1 MLNLSSKNAD
11 TRIVT
16 FTHTAQEGTQ
26 SPVFEAHI
34 GTDRT
39 VTFTYSFF
47 EYLCTQ
53 VLGVSTKT
61 AQSRLKAQG
70 RGYLT
75 AAAREV
81 LTDAELNEALDCA
94 AKRKLGE
101 NWVTAKKS
109 VVPRCECDNVI
120 LQAIAMM
127 ADAYLEF
134 ARAAKKAAKAA
145 PVEAKTEAAPAA
157 EAPAPQPSEQ
167 ADLLKALSA
176 ILCPAST
183 QDQATAAELPAQ
195 DTAPAS
201 KDQHKS
207 QSPCGGIEPAV
218 EEIGIVVEEDGTIS
232 TFSDHDLMRAE
243 IDGLD
248 PEYEEGSNAAGQGL
262 PRPLEQGSDLQ
273 IAIFEHQDWSDWVS
287 GPSYSSE
294 EELDQDTC
302 GGGFLEPEPDSA
314 YKSHKNQ
321 GLGGGD
327 GAGPRPCGSA
337 FGWSDDEPFWQH
349 IFGC

>member
-1 MLNLSSKNAD
+1 MLNLISSNAD

-16 FTHTAQEGTQ
+16 FTHTAQDGTQ
-26 SPVFEAHI
+26 SQAFEAHI

-39 VTFTYSFF
+39 VTFSYSFF

-81 LTDAELNEALDCA
+81 LTEAELNEALDCA

-183 QDQATAAELPAQ
+183 KAAEVPAQ
-195 DTAPAS
+195 DTAQAS

-207 QSPCGGIEPAV
+207 QSTCGGNDPTE
-218 EEIGIVVEEDGTIS
+218 EEIGIIVEEDGTIS

-248 PEYEEGSNAAGQGL
+248 PEYEPEGNNAKAAGAGLQG
-262 PRPLEQGSDLQ
+262 PLDQGSDLK
-273 IAIFEHQDWSDWVS
+273 IAIFEHSNWGDWVT
-287 GPSYSSE
+287 GPSYGSE
-294 EELDQDTC
+294 EDLDQDFPS
-302 GGGFLEPEPDSA
+302 GAFLEPEPDSA
-314 YKSHKNQ
+314 YKSDKNA

-327 GAGPRPCGSA
+327 GAGPQPCGSA

>member
-16 FTHTAQEGTQ
+16 FTHTAQDGTQ
-26 SPVFEAHI
+26 SPAFEAHI
-34 GTDRT
+34 STDRT

-134 ARAAKKAAKAA
+134 ARAAKKVAKAA
-145 PVEAKTEAAPAA
+145 PVEAKTEAA

-167 ADLLKALSA
+167 VDLLKALSA
-176 ILCPAST
+176 ILCPASA

-201 KDQHKS
+201 KDQHNS
-207 QSPCGGIEPAV
+207 QSPCDGIEPAE
-218 EEIGIVVEEDGTIS
+218 EEIGIIVEEDGTIS

-248 PEYEEGSNAAGQGL
+248 PEYEPEGTNAKAAGPGL
-262 PRPLEQGSDLQ
+262 PGPLEQGSDLQ
-273 IAIFEHQDWSDWVS
+273 IAIFEHSDWSDWVT
-287 GPSYSSE
+287 GPSYGSE
-294 EELDQDTC
+294 EDLDQDC
-302 GGGFLEPEPDSA
+302 PSGAFLEPEPDSA
-314 YKSHKNQ
+314 YKSDKNA

-337 FGWSDDEPFWQH
+337 FGWSDDEPFWQY

>member
-1 MLNLSSKNAD
+1 MLNLISSNAD

-16 FTHTAQEGTQ
+16 FTHTAQDGTQ
-26 SPVFEAHI
+26 SPAFEAHI

-39 VTFTYSFF
+39 VTFSYSFF
-47 EYLCTQ
+47 EHLCTQ

-109 VVPRCECDNVI
+109 IVPRCECDNVI

-145 PVEAKTEAAPAA
+145 PVEATT

-167 ADLLKALSA
+167 TDLLKALSA
-176 ILCPAST
+176 ILCPASS
-183 QDQATAAELPAQ
+183 QDQGTAAELPAQ
-195 DTAPAS
+195 DTAQAS

-207 QSPCGGIEPAV
+207 QSPCDGIEPAE

-248 PEYEEGSNAAGQGL
+248 PEYEEGTNAAGPCL
-262 PRPLEQGSDLQ
+262 PGPLEQGSDLQ
-273 IAIFEHQDWSDWVS
+273 IAIFEHPNWGDWVT
-287 GPSYSSE
+287 GPSYGSE
-294 EELDQDTC
+294 EDLDQDC
-302 GGGFLEPEPDSA
+302 PSGAFLEPEPDSA
-314 YKSHKNQ
+314 YKSDKNQ
-321 GLGGGD
+321 GLDRGD